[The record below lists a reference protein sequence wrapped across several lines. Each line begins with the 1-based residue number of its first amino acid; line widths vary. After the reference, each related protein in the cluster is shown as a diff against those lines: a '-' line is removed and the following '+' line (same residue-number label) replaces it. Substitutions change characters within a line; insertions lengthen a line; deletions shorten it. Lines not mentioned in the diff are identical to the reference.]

1 MAHESEHLSENTI
14 MLFIF
19 SVLEFAKSHNLNV
32 HKYDRAR
39 KSGAKFILLSYI
51 FLKFKSEKNFQ
62 TFRPFGPAS
71 DRRKISRQIAQA
83 AQNHNGASLH
93 TDAIITKN

>member
-1 MAHESEHLSENTI
+1 MAHGSEHLSEHII

-39 KSGAKFILLSYI
+39 KSGAKFSLLSYI
-51 FLKFKSEKNFQ
+51 FLVM
-62 TFRPFGPAS
+62 TLGV
-71 DRRKISRQIAQA
+71 IAQFLDL
-83 AQNHNGASLH
+83 SY
-93 TDAIITKN
+93 

>member
-1 MAHESEHLSENTI
+1 MAHEIEHESEHTI

-39 KSGAKFILLSYI
+39 KSGAKFRLMSYV
-51 FLKFKSEKNFQ
+51 FLVM
-62 TFRPFGPAS
+62 TLV
-71 DRRKISRQIAQA
+71 
-83 AQNHNGASLH
+83 NGVIKQLP
-93 TDAIITKN
+93 